1 MLITNEA
8 AEKYIRASVTKGHL
22 PLLKMFFLAFTAGQ
36 FITFAGMAATV
47 ASATITNASVSKLV
61 AALVFPAGLTMVI
74 LNFSELFTGNNLMVM
89 SLAERKITFWQL
101 VRNWLVVY
109 VGNFL
114 GSIFVTYLSTVGNVY
129 KLLGN
134 EFAISTLNTAVAK
147 CNMDFFEALIKGIF
161 CNVLVCVAVIMTIMA
176 ETAAGKIITLFM
188 PIMVF
193 VILGLE
199 HSVANMSYV
208 SGGLFINQYYGD
220 LDVDVTGLSWYSFL
234 FKNMLPVTL
243 GNLIGGC
250 GSGLIYWYTSIKT
263 NRHHTH

>member
-8 AEKYIRASVTKGHL
+8 AEKYIRASVTKAKM

-47 ASATITNASVSKLV
+47 AEATVANPSVSRLIMAV
-61 AALVFPAGLTMVI
+61 VFPAGLTMVI

-89 SLAERKITFWQL
+89 SVAEKKISVWQL
-101 VRNWLVVY
+101 LRNWGVVY

-114 GSIFVTYLSTVGNVY
+114 GSVFVSYLFTVGNVY
-129 KLLGN
+129 RLLGN
-134 EFAISTLNTAVAK
+134 QFAVKTLELAVTK
-147 CNMDFFEALIKGIF
+147 CNMDFQDALIKGIF

-176 ETAAGKIITLFM
+176 ETAAGKIIALFM

-199 HSVANMSYV
+199 HSIANMGYI
-208 SGGLFINQYYGD
+208 SGGLFINSHYESLG
-220 LDVDVTGLSWYSFL
+220 VDVRGLTWLNF
-234 FKNMLPVTL
+234 FVKNLIPVTL
-243 GNLIGGC
+243 GNMIGGI

-263 NRHHTH
+263 NKH